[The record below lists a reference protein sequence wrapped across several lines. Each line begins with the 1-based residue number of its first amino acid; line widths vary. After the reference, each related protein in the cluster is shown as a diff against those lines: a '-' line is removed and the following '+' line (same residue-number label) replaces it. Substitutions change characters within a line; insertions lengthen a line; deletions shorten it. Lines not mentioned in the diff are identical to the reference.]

1 MMKKL
6 TKILSAVLCTAMVC
20 GGTGVAGYA
29 MAAEKKSAK
38 TPSVS
43 QTQTEM
49 TDTSAAAYKE
59 ESVYVLAGADGTVRK
74 IIVSD
79 WIKNTLGS
87 DHLRD
92 VSEVTGIENIKGD
105 EGYTMGGDNT
115 RVWDAEGKDIYYQ
128 GTIEKELPV
137 KLQVTYFLDGK
148 AVSSEQLAGKSGK
161 VTIRFDYQNQQYQMV
176 EIDGK
181 KEKIYVPFVM
191 LTGVLLD
198 NATFTH
204 VEVKNGK
211 LINDGDRTAVI
222 GVAFP
227 GLAEN
232 LGLQA
237 DQSAI
242 PTYVEMTADVKDFK
256 LGNTV
261 TVATNE
267 LFRKLDFSADE
278 EETMEAQLN
287 AALDAVTRLTNGS
300 SALYQGVST
309 LLDRCGDL
317 VAGIDELAK
326 GLGALS
332 ENSAALNDGAKQTFL
347 SLLAVASDQLAQ
359 AGLQDL
365 PVLTIENYPEILQ
378 KVLSSLT
385 EEAVRATAR
394 ATVREKVAE
403 NRETITAG
411 VTAAVK
417 AEVQTQVTAQVRAG
431 VLQKV
436 LQTMGMTVE
445 QYQQAVAAGQISEAV
460 QTQVKTAVDAQ
471 MESDTVQALI
481 AQNVDATM
489 ASDDV
494 QSLIVQNTEA
504 QIDRI
509 TEETMQTEEIVA
521 QTDAAI
527 AKAEA
532 GAAQVKA
539 LLEQLQKYHTFYTG
553 LLAYTAGVDEAYAG
567 VLEIQKALPALTEGV
582 GSLKDGAGE
591 LADGIQGM
599 TQKWTDALKE
609 TFGTDLKGLTLRLRA
624 TVDVAKA
631 YHSFAGI
638 SEEMDGSVKFVY
650 RTDAVK

>member
-6 TKILSAVLCTAMVC
+6 TKILSVVLCTAMIC
-20 GGTGVAGYA
+20 GGTGIAGYA
-29 MAAEKKSAK
+29 VATEKKHAAPS
-38 TPSVS
+38 SVS
-43 QTQTEM
+43 QPQTEI
-49 TDTSAAAYKE
+49 TDASANAYKE

-87 DHLRD
+87 GHLQD
-92 VSEVTGIENIKGD
+92 VSEATGIENIKGD

-137 KLQVTYFLDGK
+137 KLQVKYFLDGK

-161 VTIRFDYQNQQYQMV
+161 VTMRFDYQNQQYQMV

-198 NATFTH
+198 NSIFTN

-227 GLAEN
+227 GLPDN
-232 LGLQA
+232 LGLQT

-267 LFRKLDFSADE
+267 VFRKLDFSADE
-278 EETMEAQLN
+278 EEAMEEQLN

-300 SALYQGVST
+300 SALYEGVST
-309 LLDRCGDL
+309 LLDRSEDL
-317 VAGIDELAK
+317 VMGIDELAK

-332 ENSAALNDGAKQTFL
+332 ENSEALNDGARQTFL
-347 SLLAVASDQLAQ
+347 SLLAIAGEQLTQ
-359 AGLQDL
+359 AGLQNL
-365 PVLTIENYPEILQ
+365 PVLTIENYQEMLQ

-385 EEAVRATAR
+385 EDAVRAAAR

-411 VTAAVK
+411 VTAVVR
-417 AEVQTQVTAQVRAG
+417 AEVQAQVTEQVRIG

-445 QYQQAVAAGQISEAV
+445 QYQQAVAAGQVSEVV
-460 QTQVKTAVDAQ
+460 QTQVQAAVDSQ
-471 MESDTVQALI
+471 MDSETVQALI

-494 QSLIVQNTEA
+494 QALIAQNTETK
-504 QIDRI
+504 IDQI
-509 TEETMQTEEIVA
+509 TEETMQSAEIVA
-521 QTDAAI
+521 QTNAAV

-532 GAAQVKA
+532 GAVQVQA
-539 LLEQLQKYHTFYTG
+539 LLEQLQEYHTFYTG

-567 VLEIQKALPALTEGV
+567 VLEIKKALPALTEGI
-582 GSLKDGAGE
+582 GDLKDGAGE

-599 TQKWTDALKE
+599 TQRLTDTLKE
-609 TFGTDLKGLTLRLRA
+609 TFGTDLKGLALRLQA

-631 YHSFAGI
+631 YRSFAGI